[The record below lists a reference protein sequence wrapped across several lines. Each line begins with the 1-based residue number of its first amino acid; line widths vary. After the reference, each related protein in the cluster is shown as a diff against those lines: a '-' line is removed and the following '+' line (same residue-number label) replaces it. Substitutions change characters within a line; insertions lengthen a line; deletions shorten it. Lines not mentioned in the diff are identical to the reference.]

1 MRPASDPRLKEMV
14 QNIQKFQNK
23 IETTQDVSELVI
35 GRKEFKVGKNL
46 KMRPKFMRELM
57 KLIEYSAHYPLYD
70 FYASLF
76 VVCLIWRLKY
86 PAMLLSLV
94 LVSRRLVQ

>member
-1 MRPASDPRLKEMV
+1 MV

-57 KLIEYSAHYPLYD
+57 KLIEYILPTIYYMTFMRVFLW
-70 FYASLF
+70 F
-76 VVCLIWRLKY
+76 V
-86 PAMLLSLV
+86 
-94 LVSRRLVQ
+94 